1 MTTPFPAEGISAVPG
16 MSGEA
21 IHVVG
26 TSDTAIAVG
35 SGDLPVLATPI
46 LVALMEAAA
55 CNALAGHVPE
65 QLTSV
70 GYGIDVRH
78 LAPSPLGAQVTARA
92 SITEVRGAKVTFEV
106 TAQHEVGSRR
116 ADIGRGTHARVIV
129 DRESFGRD

>member
-1 MTTPFPAEGISAVPG
+1 MTTPFPAEGISAVLG
-16 MSGEA
+16 MSGVTT
-21 IHVVG
+21 HVVG

-55 CNALAGHVPE
+55 CSALAGHLPE
-65 QLTSV
+65 RLTSV
-70 GYGIDVRH
+70 GSRIDVRH

-116 ADIGRGTHARVIV
+116 VDIGRGTHARIIV